1 MSLKQ
6 RRILYILFIAS
17 FFIITPAISFYAAG
31 YNFDFNSGEVQRT
44 GILILKTDPKDAS
57 VNLGEN
63 KKFNWLYDFF
73 YKGEELRTPQ
83 KLRNLLA
90 DKYEITLTKDGY
102 FDYQR
107 DVEINS
113 GETIV
118 LDNILLFKNSWPE
131 NITDENIIKTK
142 LSPDKNKL
150 AMVSVN
156 ELIIL
161 NLIDSSI
168 NKISLNN
175 NFSTQDFDILWA
187 PSNKRLVLTFGNFPV
202 FNIESK
208 RQETAIKEYIVGDI
222 KEVVWDDFSDSEVYV
237 RKNSGIYF
245 FDLISK
251 NKELV
256 LNKKTEQFL
265 VKDNNIYIIEKVDN
279 DNYLNIYHDN
289 KIIKS
294 ISVPVTSVYEFI
306 NLNSSFIYL
315 HDQRH
320 DILYTIDPWSIFPIK
335 DSINGV
341 KNFSLINEDK
351 ILYWNDYEI
360 WQYNKNNQDKMLV
373 TRVSEKINKAL
384 WHPSQYYIIYNT
396 NSSVNTIELEDNK
409 YLDSNKILDWT
420 DTNDMIMAQDG
431 KELYFLSWMDDM
443 RILYSLEIK

>member
-1 MSLKQ
+1 
-6 RRILYILFIAS
+6 
-17 FFIITPAISFYAAG
+17 
-31 YNFDFNSGEVQRT
+31 
-44 GILILKTDPKDAS
+44 
-57 VNLGEN
+57 
-63 KKFNWLYDFF
+63 
-73 YKGEELRTPQ
+73 
-83 KLRNLLA
+83 
-90 DKYEITLTKDGY
+90 
-102 FDYQR
+102 
-107 DVEINS
+107 
-113 GETIV
+113 
-118 LDNILLFKNSWPE
+118 
-131 NITDENIIKTK
+131 
-142 LSPDKNKL
+142 
-150 AMVSVN
+150 MVSVN

-351 ILYWNDYEI
+351 SLYWNDYEI